1 VEAVPATIGARRTVR
16 LAAALVVGQVF
27 LVAIVGWMTLTRP
40 GDRPAAGA
48 SGVDR
53 MAAPP
58 AWIAPAREPSSGKPS
73 STGPAESA
81 RAHTTEQAPADPINP
96 TSTSVG
102 PTQSSGH
109 TPIPPIP
116 LVPFGAADSAPSNPL
131 GLTPPSSGTAT
142 SPKATPSPSA
152 GPGSAGA
159 GGSGGTGGSGGL
171 GVSGSASPTP
181 GTVLAG
187 RPCDHWGVLARADDG
202 RMVRCLPGRYYRLRW
217 KIV

>member
-58 AWIAPAREPSSGKPS
+58 AWIAPAREPSSGRPPS
-73 STGPAESA
+73 TSPAESA
-81 RAHTTEQAPADPINP
+81 RAHTIEQAPADPANP
-96 TSTSVG
+96 ARTPAGT
-102 PTQSSGH
+102 TQSPGAAPVS
-109 TPIPPIP
+109 
-116 LVPFGAADSAPSNPL
+116 LAPFGAAGSAPAGPL
-131 GLTPPSSGTAT
+131 ALTPPSSGTAT

-152 GPGSAGA
+152 GPAGTGT
-159 GGSGGTGGSGGL
+159 GGSVGTGGSGGL
-171 GVSGSASPTP
+171 GVSGSAGPTP

-187 RPCDHWGVLARADDG
+187 RPCDHWGALARAHDG

>member
-1 VEAVPATIGARRTVR
+1 MEAVPATIGARRTVR
-16 LAAALVVGQVF
+16 LAAALVVGQIF

-40 GDRPAAGA
+40 GDRPATGA

-58 AWIAPAREPSSGKPS
+58 AWIAPAREPSFRKPS
-73 STGPAESA
+73 STSPAESA
-81 RAHTTEQAPADPINP
+81 RAHTTEQAPVDPANP
-96 TSTSVG
+96 AKTSAGTAQSPG
-102 PTQSSGH
+102 PA
-109 TPIPPIP
+109 PIS
-116 LVPFGAADSAPSNPL
+116 LAPFGAAGPAPSDPL
-131 GLTPPSSGTAT
+131 ALTPPSSGTAT

-152 GPGSAGA
+152 GPAGTA
-159 GGSGGTGGSGGL
+159 GTGGSVGTGGSGGL

-181 GTVLAG
+181 GTVPAG
-187 RPCDHWGVLARADDG
+187 RPCDHWGALARADDG

>member
-58 AWIAPAREPSSGKPS
+58 AWIAPAREPSSRKSS
-73 STGPAESA
+73 STSPAESA
-81 RAHTTEQAPADPINP
+81 RAHTTEQGPADPADP
-96 TSTSVG
+96 AVG
-102 PTQSSGH
+102 PTQS
-109 TPIPPIP
+109 PRPDPNP
-116 LVPFGAADSAPSNPL
+116 LVPFGTAGSVPSDPL
-131 GLTPPSSGTAT
+131 ALTPPSSGTLT

-152 GPGSAGA
+152 G
-159 GGSGGTGGSGGL
+159 GSGGL
-171 GVSGSASPTP
+171 GVSASAGPTP
-181 GTVLAG
+181 ATVLAG
-187 RPCDHWGVLARADDG
+187 RPCDHWGALTRADDG